1 MKATGLAPRTGGQ
14 VLVDALRI
22 HGVDTAYC
30 VPGESFLAVL
40 DALHEVK
47 DALRLVVCRQ
57 EGGAAHMAE
66 AHGKLTGSPGIC
78 FATRGPGATN
88 ASIAVHTARQDSTP
102 LILFIGQVG
111 RDCMEREAWQEID
124 YRHMYGHIAKWVVQI
139 EDPARIPEM
148 ISRAFHV
155 AMSGR
160 PGPVVI
166 ALPEDMLTE
175 QVSVADA
182 PAYRVARAAP
192 DPAAMAELRERLQ
205 SAQRPVMVL
214 GGGGWRTEGSEA
226 IGRFAQSFG
235 VPVIAA
241 FRRQDL
247 LDNRHPCYSGEAGL
261 GMNPKIAER
270 IRTADLVVAVGARLG
285 ETSTNGYALLDV
297 PRPAQT
303 LVHVHA
309 DPNELGRVYHADVPV
324 TADVNAFALAAAGMA
339 PPEGLSAGRRAWLE
353 QARKDYEDSLAPE
366 PMPGDVNLGEV
377 VRHMDRIL
385 GPETIV
391 SNGAGNYTLWVQRF
405 HTYTGIRTQL
415 APTSGT
421 MGYGVPAAIAA
432 KLVYPDRPVVCFA
445 GDGCFLMNGQ
455 ELATAMQYGLDPLFI
470 VVNNGMY
477 GSIRMHQEK
486 HYPGRVHGT
495 ELHNPDFVALAQAYG
510 LHAELVERTE
520 DFPAALERARGA
532 GRAALIELRVP
543 QDALSPKLTVSAL
556 RRQAGL

>member
-1 MKATGLAPRTGGQ
+1 
-14 VLVDALRI
+14 
-22 HGVDTAYC
+22 DTAYC

-111 RDCMEREAWQEID
+111 RDCMEREAWLEID

-182 PAYRVARAAP
+182 PAYRVTRAAP

-214 GGGGWRTEGSEA
+214 
-226 IGRFAQSFG
+226 
-235 VPVIAA
+235 
-241 FRRQDL
+241 
-247 LDNRHPCYSGEAGL
+247 
-261 GMNPKIAER
+261 
-270 IRTADLVVAVGARLG
+270 
-285 ETSTNGYALLDV
+285 
-297 PRPAQT
+297 
-303 LVHVHA
+303 
-309 DPNELGRVYHADVPV
+309 
-324 TADVNAFALAAAGMA
+324 
-339 PPEGLSAGRRAWLE
+339 
-353 QARKDYEDSLAPE
+353 
-366 PMPGDVNLGEV
+366 
-377 VRHMDRIL
+377 
-385 GPETIV
+385 
-391 SNGAGNYTLWVQRF
+391 
-405 HTYTGIRTQL
+405 
-415 APTSGT
+415 
-421 MGYGVPAAIAA
+421 
-432 KLVYPDRPVVCFA
+432 
-445 GDGCFLMNGQ
+445 
-455 ELATAMQYGLDPLFI
+455 
-470 VVNNGMY
+470 
-477 GSIRMHQEK
+477 
-486 HYPGRVHGT
+486 
-495 ELHNPDFVALAQAYG
+495 
-510 LHAELVERTE
+510 
-520 DFPAALERARGA
+520 
-532 GRAALIELRVP
+532 
-543 QDALSPKLTVSAL
+543 
-556 RRQAGL
+556 